1 MSILQ
6 RYIARQV
13 LFTLVVAVA
22 VFSAILLTGNAL
34 KQLLELLSTKQVP
47 AGAVLQQLLYL
58 VPFVMT
64 FSLPM
69 GMMTACLLVFSR
81 LSADNEISAMR
92 ACGQSFWQLIAPV
105 LAASFLLS
113 LVCLYFNLQQ
123 APLLKAAFK
132 QGLSHLGLSHPTAL
146 LEPGRFNDDFPG
158 YLIYVSSSDGERI
171 RDVSIYQLDTRG
183 NVIQKIRAT
192 HGELHPDLAR
202 KHIVITLHNVK
213 NEVHDP
219 NDPNNPQ
226 RIRPGVIAA
235 DYQLTMDIAPMIEAK
250 RVRRDTNHL
259 TFTELVAAIVHL
271 KQRGVN
277 PSPYVVRAH
286 RQWATSFSCL
296 AFAMIAIPFGIRS
309 QRRETSIG
317 IAWSLAL
324 AFGYYFLIIV
334 GEALANKPQF
344 YPEVIIWLPNFIF
357 QALGI
362 LLLSRISRVGV
373 V

>member
-1 MSILQ
+1 VSILQ

-13 LFTLVVAVA
+13 LFTLIVAVA

-47 AGAVLQQLLYL
+47 AGAVLKQLLYL

-105 LAASFLLS
+105 LAAAFLLS
-113 LVCLYFNLQQ
+113 LVCLQFNLQQ
-123 APLLKAAFK
+123 APLLKASFK
-132 QGLSHLGLSHPTAL
+132 QGLAQLGLSHPTAL

-158 YLIYVSSSDGERI
+158 YLIYVSSSKGELI
-171 RDVSIYQLDTRG
+171 RDVSIYQLDPRG
-183 NVIQKIRAT
+183 SVIQKIRAT
-192 HGELHPDLAR
+192 HGELHPDLPR
-202 KHIVITLHNVK
+202 KQILITLHNVK
-213 NEVHDP
+213 SELHDP

-226 RIRPGVIAA
+226 RVRPGVIAN
-235 DYQLTMDIAPMIEAK
+235 DYQLTMDITPMIEAK
-250 RVRRDTNHL
+250 QVRRDTNHL
-259 TFTELVAAIVHL
+259 TFMELVAAIADL
-271 KQRGVN
+271 KQRGIN

-296 AFAMIAIPFGIRS
+296 AFAMIAIPFGIRA

-317 IAWSLAL
+317 IAYSLVL
-324 AFGYYFLIIV
+324 AFGYYFLVIVAEALSNRPQFFPEIIV
-334 GEALANKPQF
+334 
-344 YPEVIIWLPNFIF
+344 WMPNFIF
-357 QALGI
+357 QTLGI

>member
-1 MSILQ
+1 VSILQ

-13 LFTLVVAVA
+13 LFTLIVAVA

-34 KQLLELLSTKQVP
+34 KQILELLSTKQVP
-47 AGAVLQQLLYL
+47 AGAVLKQLLYL
-58 VPFVMT
+58 IPFVMT

-105 LAASFLLS
+105 LATGFLLS

-132 QGLSHLGLSHPTAL
+132 QGLSQLGLSHPTAL

-171 RDVSIYQLDTRG
+171 RDVSIYNLDAHG

-192 HGELHPDLAR
+192 HGELHPDLPR
-202 KHIVITLHNVK
+202 KQILITLYNVK
-213 NEVHDP
+213 FEIHDP

-226 RIRPGVIAA
+226 KIYPGPTAGQQQLVMDISPMIAA
-235 DYQLTMDIAPMIEAK
+235 RQ
-250 RVRRDTNHL
+250 VRRDTNHL

-344 YPEVIIWLPNFIF
+344 YPEVIVWLPNFIF
-357 QALGI
+357 QTLGI
-362 LLLSRISRVGV
+362 LLLYRISRVGV

>member
-13 LFTLVVAVA
+13 LFTLVAAVA

-34 KQLLELLSTKQVP
+34 KQLLELLATKQVP
-47 AGAVLQQLLYL
+47 ASAVLRQLLYL

-69 GMMTACLLVFSR
+69 GMMTACLLVFGR

-113 LVCLYFNLQQ
+113 LVCLQFNLQQ
-123 APLLKAAFK
+123 APLLKAAFR
-132 QGLSHLGLSHPTAL
+132 QGLSQLGLSHPTAM

-158 YLIYVSSSDGERI
+158 YLIYVSSCKGEFI

-192 HGELHPDLAR
+192 HGELHPDLPNKQILIA
-202 KHIVITLHNVK
+202 LHNVK
-213 NEVHDP
+213 SELHDP

-226 RIRPGVIAA
+226 RVRPGVIAS
-235 DYQLTMDIAPMIEAK
+235 DYQLVMDITPMIASK
-250 RVRRDTNHL
+250 QVRRDTNHL
-259 TFTELVAAIVHL
+259 TFTELVAAIVSL

-296 AFAMIAIPFGIRS
+296 AFAMIAIPLGIRA

-317 IAWSLAL
+317 IAYSLAL
-324 AFGYYFLIIV
+324 AFGYYFLVIVAEALSNRPHLFPEIIV
-334 GEALANKPQF
+334 
-344 YPEVIIWLPNFIF
+344 WLPNFIF
-357 QALGI
+357 QALG
-362 LLLSRISRVGV
+362 LLMLYRISRVGV